1 MACGCELRGAA
12 ARQNSIYLPGV
23 YASLAGL
30 RGLGVAA
37 DGTSAPAAGGLND
50 EQKAELRAKLQRV
63 AQAQEAG
70 TDAVTRQV
78 ANIVAIVASAITT
91 IISLPFLQIP
101 AGTQQ
106 DIRRVFNWI
115 RAFFS
120 EGRQLPPLTGDDLAA
135 LRAICLFWS
144 SYGGAVS
151 GGIDTAESVAQAA
164 AQRSGTG
171 RLSDTDAALYSM
183 LQFAARTITG
193 WCNDT
198 GVQALIRPG
207 PAWSPEAVAQ
217 AEAAVAAQRAALNP
231 QQMAINAFRNAMSSR
246 WISESTAPSIASIRW
261 GSRSW
266 SRPEFDCL
274 TSAAL
279 LETSRAYVAMFPG
292 QPLPRFGP
300 RLFIPSPQNYIATP
314 PALFCPPAGGGGGGT
329 IVIPPPD
336 GGGPIMT
343 PTGGGGGGGGAGI
356 AIAGAGLLA
365 ALMFFRR

>member
-37 DGTSAPAAGGLND
+37 DGTSTAASGTGGLTD
-50 EQKAELRAKLQRV
+50 DQKRQLREKLTRV

-78 ANIVAIVASAITT
+78 ANIVTIVASAINT
-91 IISLPFLQIP
+91 IISIPWLQIP

-120 EGRQLPPLTGDDLAA
+120 EGRQLPPLTGDDFIA
-135 LRAICLFWS
+135 LRALCLFWS
-144 SYGGAVS
+144 SYGGTVS

-183 LQFAARTITG
+183 LQFAARTITA

-207 PAWSPEAVAQ
+207 PDWSPEAVAR

-231 QQMAINAFRNAMSSR
+231 QQMAINAFRNALLARALSETVPASSAT
-246 WISESTAPSIASIRW
+246 IPW

-266 SRPEFDCL
+266 SRAEFDCL

-292 QPLPRFGP
+292 QALPVIGRF
-300 RLFIPSPQNYIATP
+300 RISSPQNYIATP
-314 PALFCPPAGGGGGGT
+314 PASFCPPAGGGGT
-329 IVIPPPD
+329 ITIPGPG

-365 ALMFFRR
+365 ALMLFRR